1 MFKIKANPTFDW
13 PVEIPSPDG
22 PQTLVLVFKHKTRDE
37 MKAYFEQAAKG
48 ESNDATTIMGIV
60 QDWKDVDTPFSEAAV
75 VELTQNYFGA
85 VPAIF
90 DAYVAGLTQSKA
102 KN

>member
-1 MFKIKANPTFDW
+1 MFRLKANPTFEW
-13 PVEIPSPDG
+13 PVLIPSPNG
-22 PQTLVLVFKHKTRDE
+22 EQTLTLIFKHKTRDE
-37 MKAYFEQAAKG
+37 MKAYFEEASKG
-48 ESNDATTIMGIV
+48 ETDDAATIMGIV
-60 QDWKDVDTPFSEAAV
+60 EGWKDVDAEFSEAAV
-75 VELTQNYFGA
+75 RELTQNYFGA